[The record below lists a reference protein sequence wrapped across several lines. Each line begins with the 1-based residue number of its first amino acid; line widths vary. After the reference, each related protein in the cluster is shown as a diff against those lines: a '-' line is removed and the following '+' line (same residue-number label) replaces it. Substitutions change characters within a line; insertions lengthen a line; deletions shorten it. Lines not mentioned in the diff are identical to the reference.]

1 MYSGGLYVHLE
12 RQENLS
18 LNLSWLTE
26 GCKTVFPSPP
36 QHSLS
41 SSQVPPQAD
50 LLLIVFLLTAKFS
63 PQSCFWGY
71 NHVLFYAWGL
81 YCFEFFLQA
90 SACQTNK
97 KNKQTNK
104 TFSSLWPV
112 LFPPAFNQP
121 PRLSLCCCIVLLVT
135 LPLVAPEG
143 LLNALC
149 WSLFWSFGLD
159 ICRRMWSFCNC
170 KCTFSTIKSCLFCR
184 KPNVPFVK
192 I

>member
-112 LFPPAFNQP
+112 LFPPAFIQP
-121 PRLSLCCCIVLLVT
+121 PSLSLLLHCAAGHSST
-135 LPLVAPEG
+135 GGPWGSSQCSLLEPFLIFWTWHLPQ
-143 LLNALC
+143 
-149 WSLFWSFGLD
+149 D
-159 ICRRMWSFCNC
+159 
-170 KCTFSTIKSCLFCR
+170 
-184 KPNVPFVK
+184 VK
-192 I
+192 FLQL